1 MLTTLLWVATVQ
13 ADSLQVDSAFVTEV
27 SEVVEYQVG
36 GNWTRVEKVEDDI
49 YLFHAA
55 GGDYWKILLDENLQL
70 NNDDR
75 VPLTGHTDLDDHMLE
90 KCPDG
95 GYLHLASGGLNQDSD
110 FAYSFRYDAN
120 FNKLAAG
127 VLGEADPD
135 IRFND
140 MAALC
145 HDKGIFGAFLVYDDW
160 KTMIY
165 ILDENGKKKERLTV
179 SELPIAE
186 GASFMEDPVRG
197 DLALLTASPAKD
209 GLYINWMTWDLIYQG
224 NRRILDIKPND
235 GQAFWPQGHMRIDDY
250 TLIAYVMQPT
260 DQGYIGEFGNIWLA
274 VFDLEWNL
282 VENLKITH
290 DDGPGGTMR
299 PNLTLIDDVLY
310 IGFDEMENFPPGDI
324 QPRLLTMNLDLEAF
338 VDPTDSS
345 TGDTGPC
352 PDDTDTEDTGDEE
365 GPSETSCGCSQS
377 PQRMPQS
384 IWPLAF
390 ALLSF
395 GSRRKRR

>member
-1 MLTTLLWVATVQ
+1 MFIPLMLIAAAQ
-13 ADSLQVDSAFVTEV
+13 ADSLQVDSAYVTGV
-27 SEVVEYQVG
+27 SDAVEYQVG
-36 GNWTRVEKVEDDI
+36 GNWTRVVKVEDDL

-75 VPLTGHTDLDDHMLE
+75 TPLTGRTDLDDHMLE
-90 KCPDG
+90 PCPDG
-95 GYLHLASGGLNQDSD
+95 GFLHLASGGINQDSD

-120 FNKLAAG
+120 FNKLASG

-145 HDKGIFGAFLVYDDW
+145 HEKGIFGAFLVYDDW

-165 ILDENGKKKERLTV
+165 ILDNDGKKKERLTV

-186 GASFMEDPVRG
+186 GASFMEDPLTG
-197 DLALLTASPAKD
+197 ELALLTAAPAKN
-209 GLYINWMTWDLIYQG
+209 GLYINWMNWNLIYQG
-224 NRRILDIKPND
+224 NRRILDIPPEE
-235 GQAFWPQGHMRIDDY
+235 GQAFWPQGHLRLQDR

-260 DQGYIGEFGNIWLA
+260 DEGYIGEFGNIWMA

-282 VENLKITH
+282 LENLQITH

-299 PNLTLIDDVLY
+299 PSLTLIDDVLY
-310 IGFDEMENFPPGDI
+310 MGFDEIENFPPGDI
-324 QPRLLTMNLDLEAF
+324 QPRLLTMTLDLEAF
-338 VDPTDSS
+338 DAPLDPT
-345 TGDTGPC
+345 TPGDTAPC
-352 PDDTDTEDTGDEE
+352 PDDTAEDTGKEA
-365 GPSETSCGCSQS
+365 PMKPTCGCSQG
-377 PQRMPQS
+377 PTAPTG
-384 IWPLAF
+384 WPIVFGLLAF
-390 ALLSF
+390 
-395 GSRRKRR
+395 GRRRKRL